1 MRQNKIQALSI
12 AALLAFG
19 VSNAHAGQATVV
31 SINEKCNLAVVQKP
45 DEYGLVTMFS
55 VNAASVGDVVD
66 GDFDSIKFMRKAH
79 NQTTGKDIMVRGVRY
94 SSSRKIVESEIPSEC
109 KEATS
114 AAPAA
119 AAQ

>member
-1 MRQNKIQALSI
+1 MRQNKIQPLTM
-12 AALLAFG
+12 AAFLAFSLPHAYAG
-19 VSNAHAGQATVV
+19 PVTIVAVNA
-31 SINEKCNLAVVQKP
+31 KCNLAIVQKP

-66 GDFDSIKFMRKAH
+66 GDFDSVKFMRKAH
-79 NQTTGKDIMVRGVRY
+79 NETTGKDIMIRGVRY

-109 KEATS
+109 KEPPD
-114 AAPAA
+114 APAA